1 MPAVSSDIITRYK
14 EFWDGTNTAPL
25 ICATYCKNL
34 GDKTKAP
41 LKPWMENDTG
51 WVFARAAV
59 RAYETGDM
67 AAVDE
72 ALDVMEYELENTGYA
87 GCAYPC
93 VNLNTGA
100 GCVAAF
106 ITEYARYY
114 SGTVWFEL
122 DTPWDYEKII
132 ALPENLTTRYAE
144 TQLAA
149 AGMAAKRFGGGA
161 VLTTLDLG
169 GLADVL
175 SSLRRTERFFYDLAD
190 HPGEVK
196 AALITLRKI
205 WKNFHDRMTAIIEP
219 ANEGLYASW
228 TRTLSDV
235 LYYPSQCDACAM
247 VSPEAFDEFI
257 WPTLSEEMSA
267 YKKTLYHLDG
277 YGEAVHLD
285 TLCANPALRVIQ
297 WVPEPA
303 VNHGDARYCPVYEKI
318 ISHGRRI
325 VFNGFKGGT
334 ADLAALFTR
343 FPKEAFAIF
352 LDAPNYDAAMRKVE
366 LILE

>member
-1 MPAVSSDIITRYK
+1 MPAVSNEITARYK

-25 ICATYCKNL
+25 IGVTYDKNAGGL
-34 GDKTKAP
+34 NRAL

-51 WVFARAAV
+51 WIFARAAI
-59 RAYETGDM
+59 RAYETGDT
-67 AAVDE
+67 AAITE
-72 ALDVMEYELENTGYA
+72 ALDVMEYELENTGYT
-87 GCAYPC
+87 GCGYPC

-122 DTPWDYEKII
+122 ATPWDYDKII
-132 ALPENLTTRYAE
+132 ALPEGLTTRYAE
-144 TQLAA
+144 TQLLAA
-149 AGMAAKRFGGGA
+149 EMAAKRFKGGA

-190 HPGEVK
+190 HPDEIK
-196 AALITLRKI
+196 AALTTLRKI

-219 ANEGLYASW
+219 ANEGLYTSW
-228 TRTLSDV
+228 TRALSDT

-247 VSPEAFDEFI
+247 VSPEAFDFFI
-257 WPTLSEEMSA
+257 WPTLSEEFSL

-277 YGEAVHLD
+277 SGEAVHLD
-285 TLCANPALRVIQ
+285 TMCVNPALRVVQ

-303 VNHGDARYCPVYEKI
+303 VGHGDARYYPIYEKI

-325 VFNGFKGGT
+325 VMNGFKGGT
-334 ADLAALFTR
+334 ADLAALFKR

-352 LDAPNYDAAMRKVE
+352 LDAPGYDAAMRKMD